1 MTEKLTYDPTPADAP
16 ELSAEEQ
23 DSLEVAEKLGQ
34 EEVKTYAGKF
44 ENAEELEKAYI
55 ELQKKLG
62 SGEKEEAE
70 ESEVEAEKPEEK
82 EETEVEDTPA
92 MVWIDEA
99 TKEWSENEGK
109 LSDETMAKI
118 SEMSSKDLVEAYM
131 RMQPDRDP
139 SEANTP
145 ADLTDAEI
153 NTIQNSVGGEKE
165 YQKMMAWAGQ
175 NMDQSK
181 LDAFNSIIN
190 TASVDAV
197 SLAVSGMKAEYENA
211 EGYEGR
217 MLSGKAPKTNQDVF
231 RSQAELVRAIADPR
245 YEKDEAYQQEVYN
258 KLERSNNVKF

>member
-16 ELSAEEQ
+16 ELSPEEQ

-34 EEVKTYAGKF
+34 EEAKTYAGKF

-62 SGEKEEAE
+62 SDEKEEGE
-70 ESEVEAEKPEEK
+70 KPEAEKPEEK
-82 EETEVEDTPA
+82 EEPEVDETPA
-92 MVWIDEA
+92 MAWIDNA

-139 SEANTP
+139 NEANTP

-231 RSQAELVRAIADPR
+231 NSQAELVRAIADPR
-245 YEKDEAYQQEVYN
+245 YEKDEAYQQEVYK

>member
-34 EEVKTYAGKF
+34 EEAKTYAGKF

-62 SGEKEEAE
+62 SDEKEEGE
-70 ESEVEAEKPEEK
+70 KPEAEKPEEK
-82 EETEVEDTPA
+82 EEPEEEKTSA
-92 MVWIDEA
+92 MLWLDEA
-99 TKEWSENEGK
+99 TKEWSDNDGTI
-109 LSDETMAKI
+109 SDETMDKV
-118 SEMSSKDLVEAYM
+118 SGMTSKELVDAYLK
-131 RMQPDRDP
+131 MQPPRDT
-139 SEANTP
+139 SESEEP

-153 NTIQNSVGGEKE
+153 NTIQNSVGGETE
-165 YQKMMAWAGQ
+165 YRKMMAWAGQ

-231 RSQAELVRAIADPR
+231 NSQAELVRAIADPR
-245 YEKDEAYQQEVYN
+245 YEKDEAYQQEVYQ

>member
-16 ELSAEEQ
+16 ELSEEEQ
-23 DSLEVAEKLGQ
+23 DSLKVAEKLGQ
-34 EEVKTYAGKF
+34 EEAKTYAGKF

-62 SGEKEEAE
+62 SDEKEEGE
-70 ESEVEAEKPEEK
+70 KPEAEKPEEK
-82 EETEVEDTPA
+82 EEPEEEKTSA
-92 MVWIDEA
+92 MLWLDEA
-99 TKEWSENEGK
+99 TKEWSDNDGSI
-109 LSDETMAKI
+109 SDATMDKV
-118 SEMSSKDLVEAYM
+118 SGMTSKELVDAYLK
-131 RMQPDRDP
+131 MQPPRDA
-139 SEANTP
+139 SESEGP
-145 ADLTDAEI
+145 ADLTDSEI

-231 RSQAELVRAIADPR
+231 NSQAELVRAIADPR
-245 YEKDEAYQQEVYN
+245 YEKDEAYQQEVYK

>member
-16 ELSAEEQ
+16 ELSEEEQ
-23 DSLEVAEKLGQ
+23 DSLKVAEKLGQ
-34 EEVKTYAGKF
+34 EEAKTYAGKF

-62 SGEKEEAE
+62 SDEKEEGE
-70 ESEVEAEKPEEK
+70 KPEVEKPEEK
-82 EETEVEDTPA
+82 EEPEVDETPA
-92 MVWIDEA
+92 MAWIDNA

-139 SEANTP
+139 NEANTP
-145 ADLTDAEI
+145 DDLTDAEI

-217 MLSGKAPKTNQDVF
+217 MLSGKAPKTHQDVF
-231 RSQAELVRAIADPR
+231 NSQAELVRAIADPR
-245 YEKDEAYQQEVYN
+245 YEKDEAFQQEVY
-258 KLERSNNVKF
+258 K